1 MSASDD
7 KLAVTELLY
16 TYAEDDRRR
25 LGPPLGRSAKVRLI
39 GAAGS
44 LTCINPLVTAFF
56 GDLRVR
62 HPR

>member
-44 LTCINPLVTAFF
+44 LTCIDSRATAFF
-56 GDLRVR
+56 GEMRVR
-62 HPR
+62 YPR